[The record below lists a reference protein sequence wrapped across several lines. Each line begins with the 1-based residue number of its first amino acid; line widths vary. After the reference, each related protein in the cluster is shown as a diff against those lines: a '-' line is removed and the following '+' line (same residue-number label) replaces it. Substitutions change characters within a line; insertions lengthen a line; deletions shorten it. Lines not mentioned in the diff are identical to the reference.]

1 MNFFSGNKDGK
12 KPTKSLLSDDKQKLL
27 EAKYLQSEIHIQE
40 NAYIQ
45 AKVLLEEILDEDP
58 LFYQAY
64 NSMGWI
70 YAHSFTDYDRAEQFY
85 LYVLENYPDYHHPY
99 SNYIWLL
106 IEQERY
112 HEAEKVMKD
121 ALRIPT
127 INKSDIYYKFGEMY
141 ELENKFGEA
150 IQAYKKAIMHS
161 LHQDKIESCNASID
175 RVETKIELKNTY

>member
-1 MNFFSGNKDGK
+1 
-12 KPTKSLLSDDKQKLL
+12 
-27 EAKYLQSEIHIQE
+27 
-40 NAYIQ
+40 
-45 AKVLLEEILDEDP
+45 
-58 LFYQAY
+58 
-64 NSMGWI
+64 
-70 YAHSFTDYDRAEQFY
+70 
-85 LYVLENYPDYHHPY
+85 
-99 SNYIWLL
+99 
-106 IEQERY
+106 
-112 HEAEKVMKD
+112 MKD